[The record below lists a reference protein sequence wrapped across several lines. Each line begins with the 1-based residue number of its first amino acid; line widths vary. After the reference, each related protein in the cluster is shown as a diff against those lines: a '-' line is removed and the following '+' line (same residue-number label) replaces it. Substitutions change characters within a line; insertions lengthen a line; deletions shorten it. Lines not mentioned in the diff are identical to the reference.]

1 MDGIGFFT
9 LDSTFFWLVVIFSSF
24 DSVFVY
30 IGLLVLVIANIGN
43 ILQDCSYNDQ
53 FLKQINIIILIAAF
67 LCTEYPKVEACQEAI
82 RETGKGVWSVRFLT

>member
-30 IGLLVLVIANIGN
+30 IGLLVLVKANIGN
-43 ILQDCSYNDQ
+43 ILQDCS
-53 FLKQINIIILIAAF
+53 
-67 LCTEYPKVEACQEAI
+67 
-82 RETGKGVWSVRFLT
+82 

>member
-24 DSVFVY
+24 DDSVFVY

-43 ILQDCSYNDQ
+43 IL
-53 FLKQINIIILIAAF
+53 
-67 LCTEYPKVEACQEAI
+67 
-82 RETGKGVWSVRFLT
+82 

>member
-30 IGLLVLVIANIGN
+30 IGLLVLLMQIWEIFYNIVLVMAN
-43 ILQDCSYNDQ
+43 Y
-53 FLKQINIIILIAAF
+53 
-67 LCTEYPKVEACQEAI
+67 
-82 RETGKGVWSVRFLT
+82 

>member
-30 IGLLVLVIANIGN
+30 IGLLVLVKANIGN
-43 ILQDCSYNDQ
+43 IL
-53 FLKQINIIILIAAF
+53 
-67 LCTEYPKVEACQEAI
+67 
-82 RETGKGVWSVRFLT
+82 